1 MTPDGTT
8 PTASP
13 SAPAPGPGLV
23 PAAREHPLP
32 AAVLWDMDGTLVD
45 TEPHWIAAETAL
57 VARHGASWDHE
68 QALQLVGSA
77 LPESGRVLAEHL
89 RSAVGVHVD
98 PAEVVEE
105 LLDAVVAAVSAG
117 VVWRPGALALLR
129 ELGAAGVPC
138 ALVTMS
144 YRNLATTVAGMVPG
158 AFAVVVSGDEVERGK
173 PAPDP
178 YLRAAQLLGVSA
190 QRCVAIE
197 DSPTGVASAE
207 AAGCRVVA
215 CPHMVAI
222 PPAPGRSRVASLA
235 QVDLDVLA
243 RVAAGQPV
251 DTVDA
256 VGSADPADP
265 ADPVD
270 PAAG

>member
-13 SAPAPGPGLV
+13 SDPAPAPAP
-23 PAAREHPLP
+23 REHPLP

-57 VARHGASWDHE
+57 VTRHGASWGHE

-129 ELGAAGVPC
+129 ALGAAGVPC

-158 AFAVVVSGDEVERGK
+158 AFAVVVSGDEVARGK

-178 YLRAAQLLGVSA
+178 YLRAAQLLGVDA

-207 AAGCRVVA
+207 AAGCRVIA

-235 QVDLDVLA
+235 QVDLEVLA
-243 RVAAGQPV
+243 RVAGGQPV
-251 DTVDA
+251 DTVDPA
-256 VGSADPADP
+256 GSAGSAGSGAPA
-265 ADPVD
+265 
-270 PAAG
+270 GG